1 MRSHDKRHVIDNYRC
16 GLSADATARRLHLP
30 TDEVRAIYRKQ
41 KR

>member
-1 MRSHDKRHVIDNYRC
+1 MRSQDKRHVIDNYRR